1 MLFVTGLHV
10 LFFQNSDRSRLKK
23 SLALSDA
30 KDNPKMKG
38 GSERTAPRN
47 SAAFTVWIK
56 LPFLGERVCRS
67 RDFEVF
73 SKSCSKIDRLIRR
86 KLLSWIV
93 RA

>member
-38 GSERTAPRN
+38 DSERTAPRN
-47 SAAFTVWIK
+47 SAAFTVRIK

-73 SKSCSKIDRLIRR
+73 SKSCSKIDRLVRR